1 MAKTAGLLPGDV
13 ETGVATGRCCVEV
26 RALAAGVR
34 LIRVGVTMPISA
46 VGAIIVVAIET
57 ASLEKP
63 TDDVLNPN
71 TLLVATSIVVRDTL
85 SDTDVTVIVEVTGKT
100 DVISKRLLD
109 MRILVVSTGITIVVV
124 VTLDCRYGNDDSKL
138 EVVDVDDGDDV
149 PVVGVCVKETGREIV
164 E

>member
-1 MAKTAGLLPGDV
+1 MLV
-13 ETGVATGRCCVEV
+13 
-26 RALAAGVR
+26 
-34 LIRVGVTMPISA
+34 SA
-46 VGAIIVVAIET
+46 VGVIVVVAIET
-57 ASLEKP
+57 ASLVKP

-71 TLLVATSIVVRDTL
+71 TLVTTSIVVGDTW

-149 PVVGVCVKETGREIV
+149 PVVGMCVKETGREIV

>member
-1 MAKTAGLLPGDV
+1 MVETAGLLPGDV

-34 LIRVGVTMPISA
+34 LIRVGVTMLVSA
-46 VGAIIVVAIET
+46 VGVIVVVAIET
-57 ASLEKP
+57 ASLVKP

-71 TLLVATSIVVRDTL
+71 TLVTTSIVVGDTW

-109 MRILVVSTGITIVVV
+109 MRILVVSTGITIVVM

>member
-1 MAKTAGLLPGDV
+1 MVETTRLLLGDV
-13 ETGVATGRCCVEV
+13 ETDVATGRCCVDV

-34 LIRVGVTMPISA
+34 LIRVGVTMLMSA
-46 VGAIIVVAIET
+46 VGVIIVVAIET
-57 ASLEKP
+57 ASLIKP

-71 TLLVATSIVVRDTL
+71 TLVATSIVVGDTL

>member
-1 MAKTAGLLPGDV
+1 MAKTTGLLPGDV
-13 ETGVATGRCCVEV
+13 ETGVVTGRCCVEV

-34 LIRVGVTMPISA
+34 LIRVGVTMLMSA
-46 VGAIIVVAIET
+46 VGVIVVVAIEI
-57 ASLEKP
+57 ASLVKP

-71 TLLVATSIVVRDTL
+71 TLVTTSIVVGDTW

-124 VTLDCRYGNDDSKL
+124 VMLDCRYGNDDSKL

>member
-34 LIRVGVTMPISA
+34 LIRVGVTMLVSA
-46 VGAIIVVAIET
+46 VGVIVVVAIET

-71 TLLVATSIVVRDTL
+71 TLVTTSIVVGDTW